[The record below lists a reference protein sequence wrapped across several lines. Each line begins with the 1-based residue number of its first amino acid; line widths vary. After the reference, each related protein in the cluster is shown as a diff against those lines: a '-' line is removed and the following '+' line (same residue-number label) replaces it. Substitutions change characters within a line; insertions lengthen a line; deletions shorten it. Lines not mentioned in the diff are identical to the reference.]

1 MSDNTPSKSNT
12 RLQRRVSF
20 ALAALIAFSIGW
32 NQGELTATQRL
43 AGALQHV
50 APSTVQMVREAC
62 PRELTREAG
71 WSQSCL
77 DLLPL
82 TYFSPGEKK

>member
-1 MSDNTPSKSNT
+1 MSDNTLSKSYA
-12 RLQRRVSF
+12 RAQRGVSF
-20 ALAALIAFSIGW
+20 ALAVLIIFAIGW
-32 NQGELTATQRL
+32 SQGELTATQRL
-43 AGALQHV
+43 ADALQHV
-50 APSTVQMVREAC
+50 APSTVQAVRAAC

-82 TYFSPGEKK
+82 TNFLPGEKE